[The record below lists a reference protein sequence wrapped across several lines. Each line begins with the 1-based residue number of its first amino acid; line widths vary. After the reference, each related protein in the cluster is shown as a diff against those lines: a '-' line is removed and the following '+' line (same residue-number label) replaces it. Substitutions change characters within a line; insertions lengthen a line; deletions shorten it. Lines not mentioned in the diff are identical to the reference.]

1 MPNPILLASVSRP
14 FDPHDFDDLIAAHA
28 EVGVEVELHEREP
41 LGMMAGMERLMPTQ
55 VMLFIGA
62 GYFGGI
68 VKKLGEDHYQL
79 LKAKVKALYGSLV
92 GPKAPTVT

>member
-1 MPNPILLASVSRP
+1 
-14 FDPHDFDDLIAAHA
+14 
-28 EVGVEVELHEREP
+28 
-41 LGMMAGMERLMPTQ
+41 MMAGMERLMPTQ